1 MKLLDKKEMKQRGC
15 IHCTEMK
22 RKKYKSCVENFNFCK
37 YSQCPFHELDGYKDY
52 RDYLDSEESKIP
64 NLEKLLGL

>member
-1 MKLLDKKEMKQRGC
+1 MKALDKKEMKQRGC
-15 IHCTEMK
+15 VHCTEMK
-22 RKKYKSCVENFNFCK
+22 RKKRKGGNFCK

-52 RDYLDSEESKIP
+52 RDFLDSEESKIP